1 MRVLVIDD
9 SRAVRMVIGRIMREL
24 GFEVHEAGNGREGLE
39 QLGRMERPDVILV
52 DWNMP
57 EVNGLEFIAA
67 VRRNAAYEATPI
79 IMVTTETEMNQVVRA
94 LETGASEYIMKP
106 FTKDIILDK
115 LAMLSVVPA

>member
-24 GFEVHEAGNGREGLE
+24 GFEVFEAGNGREGLE
-39 QLGRMERPDVILV
+39 QLGRMERPEVILV

-67 VRRNAAYEATPI
+67 VRRNPAYEATPI

-106 FTKDIILDK
+106 FTKDIIHDK

>member
-67 VRRNAAYEATPI
+67 VRRNPAYEATPI

-94 LETGASEYIMKP
+94 LESGASEYIMKP
-106 FTKDIILDK
+106 FTRDVILDK